1 MKLQVAMNLQKGMI
15 QNFGAGEDTSC
26 SERHVNK
33 INSFG
38 RGSHRD
44 YKWGLPN
51 FQSLTL
57 SEGIFWSDE
66 KFDRN

>member
-1 MKLQVAMNLQKGMI
+1 MI
-15 QNFGAGEDTSC
+15 QNLGPVKTHPAA
-26 SERHVNK
+26 RHVNK

-51 FQSLTL
+51 FRSLTVTRVSFGVIENLIGIVNGKL
-57 SEGIFWSDE
+57 SMVWYC
-66 KFDRN
+66 